1 MGKIN
6 AIIEIFV
13 IGVIT
18 LMVILFNVIVFS
30 DINRLEIIKNLVLLK
45 DYSSIFLIFI
55 LALSY
60 QLGWIMNG
68 FTGYF
73 YPKFLRDM
81 SKKKYKININE
92 YQKIRNL
99 VYLKAS
105 DNALAKIKERLSGI
119 RLLRSSI
126 LNILLSIIAFLVLHQ
141 YMLAIFL
148 LLPLL
153 LISLFITHH
162 MYDKYTAQILHIYQD
177 IKDEKE
183 KEIIQ

>member
-1 MGKIN
+1 MGKVN

-13 IGVIT
+13 IGTIT
-18 LMVILFNVIVFS
+18 LIVILTNIMALS
-30 DINRLEIIKNLVLLK
+30 DFDKSEILKVLVLLK
-45 DYSSIFLIFI
+45 DYSNMFLIFI

-73 YPKFLRDM
+73 YPRVLRDIA
-81 SKKKYKININE
+81 KKKYKIDITE
-92 YQKIRNL
+92 YQKIRHI

-105 DNALAKIKERLSGI
+105 DNALSKIKERLSGI

-126 LNILLSIIAFLVLHQ
+126 INIFFAIVAFLVLEEFKLV
-141 YMLAIFL
+141 MFL

-153 LISLFITHH
+153 IIASFVTHH
-162 MYDKYTAQILHIYQD
+162 MYDKYTAQIFDSYQEV
-177 IKDEKE
+177 KDKKD
-183 KEIIQ
+183 KEII